1 MRSGEGLYN
10 GFLSHVYVER
20 RVSDHPVTR
29 DILSRL
35 KKSEVIL
42 IDHYKDIF
50 SRSRQ
55 SYMEQLKAR
64 SLILASR
71 EGRAVFEG
79 APVCQSFGNRDFY
92 YVSSA
97 MNCPF
102 NCEYCYLKGMYPSGN
117 IVIFVNQEDHEKEL
131 LELAKDR
138 KVYACVS
145 YDTDLIGLDYI
156 SGQASSWMDFA
167 EKNPSILIE
176 MRTKAAPA
184 SLRPL
189 ENMIYA
195 FTLSPE
201 GIAKRYEPGAPP
213 LKARLASAA
222 AALEAGCRV
231 RLCFDPMIYLPDYK
245 EQYGKL
251 IEETAGKT
259 GFDRIEDVSV
269 GTFRISEEYLKR
281 MRKAMPDSDIAWFPY
296 DPDEGYFTYSP
307 ERNREMMDYM
317 TGLLSRYIDEG
328 RIWTWK

>member
-10 GFLSHVYVER
+10 KYLSHVYVER
-20 RVSDHPVTR
+20 KVKDHPLTR

-35 KKSEVIL
+35 KDSEVIY
-42 IDHYKDIF
+42 IGHYKDVF

-55 SYMEQLKAR
+55 SSPDQMKSRA
-64 SLILASR
+64 LILASR
-71 EGRAVFEG
+71 EGKFVFEG

-92 YVSSA
+92 YVSCA

-102 NCEYCYLKGMYPSGN
+102 NCEYCYLKGMYSSGN
-117 IVIFVNQEDHEKEL
+117 IVVFVNYEDYERELKEL
-131 LELAKDR
+131 AQGKH
-138 KVYACVS
+138 VYACVS
-145 YDTDLIGLDYI
+145 YDTDLLGLDYI
-156 SGQASSWMDFA
+156 SGQASRWMSFA
-167 EKNPSILIE
+167 EENPAILIE

-184 SLRPL
+184 ALRPL

-195 FTLSPE
+195 YTLSPE
-201 GIAKRYEPGAPP
+201 EIAKRYEPGSPP
-213 LKARLASAA
+213 LRARLVSAA
-222 AALEAGCRV
+222 KALDAGCRV

-245 EQYGKL
+245 EVYSKL
-251 IEETAGKT
+251 IEETAEKV
-259 GFDRIEDVSV
+259 GFDRIEDVST

-296 DPDEGYFTYSP
+296 DLDGGYFTYSE

-317 TGLLSRYIDEG
+317 TGLLSRYIDEE